1 MKTVRSQEHGNSAEH
16 TACIVTG
23 ITLFESRHSA
33 VRLSMDRPF
42 SFQGED
48 MPDIP
53 KPELQ
58 HDTDSEDCWCE
69 PQIIV
74 YENGNKVIIHQE
86 EN

>member
-1 MKTVRSQEHGNSAEH
+1 MKTVGSQE
-16 TACIVTG
+16 
-23 ITLFESRHSA
+23 
-33 VRLSMDRPF
+33 
-42 SFQGED
+42 QGKD